1 MRTKIQNIDDLREEV
16 IRLGVI
22 RTELETDLKI
32 ETQKIAS
39 RIRLPFILLR
49 KLNDFL
55 GGSRDKSAEKDGED
69 WISSIFRIGLPV
81 MMNRFLF
88 PKSGFIVKSV
98 IELISQ
104 NIAKTIDKDL
114 ISGGIEK
121 LSEWIKST
129 WSKPKKEP
137 EMADYGIPPDSET
150 Y

>member
-16 IRLGVI
+16 IRLGVK
-22 RTELETDLKI
+22 RVEMETDLKI
-32 ETQKIAS
+32 EVDKITS
-39 RIRLPFILLR
+39 RIRLPLMLLR

-55 GGSRDKSAEKDGED
+55 GGSRDKSGKKVGED
-69 WISSIFRIGLPV
+69 WVSSIFRIGLPV

-104 NIAKTIDKDL
+104 NAAKTVNKDL
-114 ISGGIEK
+114 MSGVLEK
-121 LSEWIKST
+121 LSEWIKSPRT
-129 WSKPKKEP
+129 KTKKEP
-137 EMADYGIPPDSET
+137 ELADYGIPPDSET